1 MGESVILKKIFFCI
15 FVDIVAVIAVVPIP
29 IIGAEKRIRGIKF
42 NGGIIALNNIKHCV
56 KSTLVE
62 TFQ

>member
-42 NGGIIALNNIKHCV
+42 NGGIIALNNIKNCV
-56 KSTLVE
+56 K
-62 TFQ
+62 